1 MPGISNKP
9 LSAEDWAAACKHL
22 ARKDRVMRRLA
33 PLYAGEMLRREA
45 DGFALLMRSVV
56 WQQLSDN
63 SARQLWK
70 RLVAALGAATP
81 KAMLALTDEAA
92 KAIRLPQRKL
102 GYLRDLAQWF
112 VQEPK
117 DALSWVHVDDD
128 AVIEQLLAQRGIAR
142 WGAEMFL
149 LFHLGRPNV
158 LAIDDA
164 ALLHGISDHY
174 FSGEAVS
181 RSDAREVAQAWQ
193 PWASVAAWL
202 IWRSQNAMPLGQ
214 DAD

>member
-81 KAMLALTDEAA
+81 KAMLALTAA

-164 ALLHGISDHY
+164 ALLQGISDHY

>member
-9 LSAEDWAAACKHL
+9 LSAEDWAVACKHL

-70 RLVAALGAATP
+70 RLVAALGSVTP

-128 AVIEQLLAQRGIAR
+128 AVIEQLLAQRGLAR

-158 LAIDDA
+158 PAIDDA
-164 ALLHGISDHY
+164 ALLQGISDHY

>member
-158 LAIDDA
+158 LAMDDA
-164 ALLHGISDHY
+164 ALLQGISDHY

>member
-9 LSAEDWAAACKHL
+9 LSAEDWAVACKHL

-45 DGFALLMRSVV
+45 DGFALLVRSVV

-70 RLVAALGAATP
+70 RLVAALGSVTP
-81 KAMLALTDEAA
+81 KAMLGLTDETA

-128 AVIEQLLAQRGIAR
+128 AVIEQLMAQRGLAR

-164 ALLHGISDHY
+164 ALLQGISDHY

>member
-128 AVIEQLLAQRGIAR
+128 AVIDQLLAQRGIAR

-164 ALLHGISDHY
+164 ALLQGISDHY

>member
-9 LSAEDWAAACKHL
+9 LSAEDWAVACKHL

-70 RLVAALGAATP
+70 RLVAALGSVTP

-128 AVIEQLLAQRGIAR
+128 AVIEQLLAQRGLAR

-164 ALLHGISDHY
+164 ALLQGISDHY

>member
-128 AVIEQLLAQRGIAR
+128 AVIEQLLAQRGLAR

-164 ALLHGISDHY
+164 ALLQGISDHY

>member
-9 LSAEDWAAACKHL
+9 LSAEDWAVACKHL

-70 RLVAALGAATP
+70 RLVAALGSVSP

-102 GYLRDLAQWF
+102 GYLRDLAAWF

-164 ALLHGISDHY
+164 ALLQGISDHY

>member
-9 LSAEDWAAACKHL
+9 LSAEDWAVACKHL

-70 RLVAALGAATP
+70 RLVVALGSVSP

-128 AVIEQLLAQRGIAR
+128 AVIEQLLAQRGLAR

-164 ALLHGISDHY
+164 ALLQGISDHY

>member
-128 AVIEQLLAQRGIAR
+128 AVIEQLLARRGIAR

-164 ALLHGISDHY
+164 ALLQGISDHY

>member
-1 MPGISNKP
+1 MPGISNRP

-164 ALLHGISDHY
+164 ALLQGISDHY

>member
-9 LSAEDWAAACKHL
+9 LSADDWAVACKHL
-22 ARKDRVMRRLA
+22 ARKDRVMRRLV

-56 WQQLSDN
+56 WQQLSET

-70 RLVAALGAATP
+70 RLMAVPGVATP
-81 KAMLALTDEAA
+81 KGLLALSDEVA

-102 GYLRDLAQWF
+102 GYLRDLAEWF

-128 AVIEQLLAQRGIAR
+128 AVMEQLLAQRGVAR

-149 LFHLGRPNV
+149 MFHLGRPNV

-164 ALLHGISDHY
+164 ALLQGISDHY
-174 FSGEAVS
+174 FSGELVS

>member
-9 LSAEDWAAACKHL
+9 LSADDWAVACKHL
-22 ARKDRVMRRLA
+22 ARKDRVMRRLV

-56 WQQLSDN
+56 WQQLSET

-70 RLVAALGAATP
+70 RLMAVPGATTP
-81 KAMLALTDEAA
+81 KGLLALSDEAA
-92 KAIRLPQRKL
+92 KAMRLPQRKL
-102 GYLRDLAQWF
+102 GYLRDLAAWF

-117 DALSWVHVDDD
+117 DALSWVHMDDD
-128 AVIEQLLAQRGIAR
+128 AVIEQLMAQRGLAR

-164 ALLHGISDHY
+164 ALLQGISDHY

-181 RSDAREVAQAWQ
+181 RSDVREVAQAWQ

>member
-9 LSAEDWAAACKHL
+9 LSAEDWAVACKHL

-70 RLVAALGAATP
+70 RLVAALGSVSP

-128 AVIEQLLAQRGIAR
+128 AVIEQLLAQRGLAR

-164 ALLHGISDHY
+164 ALLQGISDHY

-214 DAD
+214 DGD

>member
-9 LSAEDWAAACKHL
+9 LSADDWAVACKHL
-22 ARKDRVMRRLA
+22 ARKDRVMRRLV

-56 WQQLSDN
+56 WQQLSET

-70 RLVAALGAATP
+70 RLMAVPGATTP
-81 KAMLALTDEAA
+81 KGLLALSDETA
-92 KAIRLPQRKL
+92 KAMRLPQRKL
-102 GYLRDLAQWF
+102 GYLRDLAAWF

-117 DALSWVHVDDD
+117 DALSWVHMDDD
-128 AVIEQLLAQRGIAR
+128 AVIEQLMAQRGLAR

-164 ALLHGISDHY
+164 ALLQGISDHY

-181 RSDAREVAQAWQ
+181 RSDVREVAQAWQ

-202 IWRSQNAMPLGQ
+202 IWRSQNAMPLEQ

>member
-9 LSAEDWAAACKHL
+9 LSADDWAVACKHL
-22 ARKDRVMRRLA
+22 ARKDRVMRRLV

-56 WQQLSDN
+56 WQQLSET

-70 RLVAALGAATP
+70 RLMAVPGATTP
-81 KAMLALTDEAA
+81 KGLLALSDEAA

-128 AVIEQLLAQRGIAR
+128 AAIEQLLAQRGVAR

-164 ALLHGISDHY
+164 ALLQGISDHY

>member
-9 LSAEDWAAACKHL
+9 LSAEDWAAAYKHL

-164 ALLHGISDHY
+164 ALLQGISDHY

>member
-9 LSAEDWAAACKHL
+9 LSADDWAVACKHL
-22 ARKDRVMRRLA
+22 ARKDRVMRRLV

-45 DGFALLMRSVV
+45 DGFALLMRSIV
-56 WQQLSDN
+56 WQQLSET

-70 RLVAALGAATP
+70 RLMAVPGVATP
-81 KAMLALTDEAA
+81 KGLLALSDEAA

-102 GYLRDLAQWF
+102 GYLRDLAEWF

-128 AVIEQLLAQRGIAR
+128 AVMEQLLAQRGVAR

-149 LFHLGRPNV
+149 MFHLGRPNV

-164 ALLHGISDHY
+164 ALLQGISDHY
-174 FSGEAVS
+174 FSGELVS

>member
-1 MPGISNKP
+1 MPAISNKP
-9 LSAEDWAAACKHL
+9 LSADDWAVACKHL
-22 ARKDRVMRRLA
+22 ARKDRVMRRLV

-56 WQQLSDN
+56 WQQLSET

-70 RLVAALGAATP
+70 RLMAVPGATTP
-81 KAMLALTDEAA
+81 KGLLALSDEAA
-92 KAIRLPQRKL
+92 KAMRLPQRKL
-102 GYLRDLAQWF
+102 GYLRDLAAWF

-117 DALSWVHVDDD
+117 DALSWVHMDDD
-128 AVIEQLLAQRGIAR
+128 AVIEQLMAQRGVAR

-164 ALLHGISDHY
+164 ALLQGISDHY

>member
-22 ARKDRVMRRLA
+22 TRKDRVMRRLA

-164 ALLHGISDHY
+164 ALLQGISDHY

>member
-164 ALLHGISDHY
+164 ALLQGISDHY

>member
-70 RLVAALGAATP
+70 RLVAALGSVSP

-128 AVIEQLLAQRGIAR
+128 AVIEQLLAQRGLAR

-164 ALLHGISDHY
+164 ALLQGISDHY

>member
-9 LSAEDWAAACKHL
+9 LSAEDWAVACKHL

-70 RLVAALGAATP
+70 RLVAALGSVSP

-128 AVIEQLLAQRGIAR
+128 AVIEQLLAQRGLAR

-164 ALLHGISDHY
+164 ALLQGISDHY

>member
-81 KAMLALTDEAA
+81 KAMLALTDEPA

-164 ALLHGISDHY
+164 ALLQGISDHY

>member
-9 LSAEDWAAACKHL
+9 LSADDWTVACKHL
-22 ARKDRVMRRLA
+22 ARKDRVMRRLV

-56 WQQLSDN
+56 WQQLSET

-70 RLVAALGAATP
+70 RLMAVPGATTP
-81 KAMLALTDEAA
+81 KGLLALSDETA
-92 KAIRLPQRKL
+92 KAMRLPQRKL
-102 GYLRDLAQWF
+102 GYLRDLAAWF

-117 DALSWVHVDDD
+117 DALSWVHMDDD
-128 AVIEQLLAQRGIAR
+128 AVIEQLMAQRGLAR

-164 ALLHGISDHY
+164 ALLQGISDHY

-181 RSDAREVAQAWQ
+181 RSDVREVAQAWQ

>member
-9 LSAEDWAAACKHL
+9 LSAEDWAVACKHL

-164 ALLHGISDHY
+164 ALLQGISDHY

>member
-9 LSAEDWAAACKHL
+9 LSADDWAVACKHL
-22 ARKDRVMRRLA
+22 ARKDRVMRRLV

-45 DGFALLMRSVV
+45 DGFAMLMRSVV
-56 WQQLSDN
+56 WQQLSEA

-70 RLVAALGAATP
+70 RLTALPGATTP
-81 KAMLALTDEAA
+81 KGLLALSDEAA

-128 AVIEQLLAQRGIAR
+128 AAIEQLLAQRGVAR

-164 ALLHGISDHY
+164 ALLQGISDHY

>member
-1 MPGISNKP
+1 MHGISNKP
-9 LSAEDWAAACKHL
+9 LSAEDWAVACKHL

-70 RLVAALGAATP
+70 RLVAALGSVSP

-128 AVIEQLLAQRGIAR
+128 AVIEQLLAQRGLAR

-164 ALLHGISDHY
+164 ALLQGISDHY

-214 DAD
+214 DGD

>member
-164 ALLHGISDHY
+164 ALLQGISNHY

>member
-9 LSAEDWAAACKHL
+9 LSAEDWAVACKHL

-70 RLVAALGAATP
+70 RLVAALGSVSP

-164 ALLHGISDHY
+164 ALLQGISDHY
-174 FSGEAVS
+174 FSSEAVS

>member
-9 LSAEDWAAACKHL
+9 LSAEDWAVACKHL

-70 RLVAALGAATP
+70 RLVAALGSASP

-102 GYLRDLAQWF
+102 GYLRGLAAWF

-128 AVIEQLLAQRGIAR
+128 AVIEQLLAQRGLAR

-164 ALLHGISDHY
+164 ALLQGISDHY

>member
-9 LSAEDWAAACKHL
+9 LSADDWAVACKHL
-22 ARKDRVMRRLA
+22 ARKDRVMRRLV
-33 PLYAGEMLRREA
+33 PLYAREMLRREA

-56 WQQLSDN
+56 WQQLSET

-70 RLVAALGAATP
+70 RLMAVPGATTP
-81 KAMLALTDEAA
+81 KGLLALSDEAA
-92 KAIRLPQRKL
+92 KAMRLPQRKL
-102 GYLRDLAQWF
+102 GYLRDLAAWF

-117 DALSWVHVDDD
+117 DALSWVHMDDD
-128 AVIEQLLAQRGIAR
+128 AVIEQLMAQRGLAR

-164 ALLHGISDHY
+164 ALLQGISDHY

>member
-9 LSAEDWAAACKHL
+9 LSAEDWAVACKHL

-164 ALLHGISDHY
+164 AQLQGISDHY

>member
-1 MPGISNKP
+1 
-9 LSAEDWAAACKHL
+9 
-22 ARKDRVMRRLA
+22 MRRLA

-164 ALLHGISDHY
+164 ALLQGISNHY